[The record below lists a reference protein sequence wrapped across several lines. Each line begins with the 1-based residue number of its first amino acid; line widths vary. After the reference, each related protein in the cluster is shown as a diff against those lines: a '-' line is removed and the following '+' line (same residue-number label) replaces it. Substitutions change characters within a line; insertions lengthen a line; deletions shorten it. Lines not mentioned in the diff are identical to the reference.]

1 MIYVSIMDLFAS
13 LCAMSCKEQRTT
25 ERHGS
30 LSQFTVLLLG
40 LDSAILL
47 LPVET

>member
-1 MIYVSIMDLFAS
+1 MIYVSIIDFFTS

-25 ERHGS
+25 ERLSS